1 MAVKKNRGGVK
12 HSSTS
17 KKAKSL
23 IRGEIKSFY
32 GPSATGENLS
42 SLKAMKRDADAYN
55 ADEPRGSRY
64 KPSDYRKG
72 RALVD
77 AGSFRCYHS
86 DQAQFL
92 GKIYGKK
99 NVEKWDGMKIHN
111 TYAHLI
117 GREYDS
123 MLRTKPKKRK
133 KRK

>member
-1 MAVKKNRGGVK
+1 MRSN
-12 HSSTS
+12 T

-32 GPSATGENLS
+32 GPKATGERIS

-55 ADEPRGSRY
+55 ADKPRNSRY

-77 AGSFRCYHS
+77 AGSFRCYYS
-86 DQAQFL
+86 DQAKFL
-92 GKIYGKK
+92 SKIYGKK
-99 NVEKWDGMKIHN
+99 NVEKWEGEKIHN
-111 TYAHLI
+111 TYSHLI

-123 MLRTKPKKRK
+123 MLREKKKRK
-133 KRK
+133 